1 MYFTHGMLNHD
12 WYTFKMMHRLVF
24 EKYGRDLLNKYHQIV
39 RLAIRDQVVTWMSKK
54 SSVNQSELEEDSSS
68 DWLTLDFLLNHVT
81 TVL

>member
-1 MYFTHGMLNHD
+1 MI
-12 WYTFKMMHRLVF
+12 HRLVF

>member
-1 MYFTHGMLNHD
+1 
-12 WYTFKMMHRLVF
+12 MMHRLVF

-39 RLAIRDQVVTWMSKK
+39 LLAIRDQVVTWMSKK

>member
-1 MYFTHGMLNHD
+1 
-12 WYTFKMMHRLVF
+12 MMHRLVF
-24 EKYGRDLLNKYHQIV
+24 EKHGRDLLNKYHQIV